1 MNHRKAHSAETND
14 PVGPNCLSWR
24 NLHRAVIFSPMKP
37 RGNHSRGDFRSRVVG
52 QTQTEHRIWAMHLW
66 EFIMIE
72 YAKTWLELKLDR
84 RAVTALEYG
93 LIAGV
98 IVATI
103 AVGFSILANGLSTKF
118 SGIGGSL

>member
-1 MNHRKAHSAETND
+1 
-14 PVGPNCLSWR
+14 
-24 NLHRAVIFSPMKP
+24 MKP
-37 RGNHSRGDFRSRVVG
+37 LGNRRRGVFGLRVFG
-52 QTQTEHRIWAMHLW
+52 RTKTGHRIWAMHLW

-72 YAKTWLELKLDR
+72 YAKTWLEMKLDR

-103 AVGFSILANGLSTKF
+103 AVGFSALSGALSTKF
-118 SGIGGSL
+118 QSIGTSL